1 MEILNKYNLK
11 YIILVLVLVL
21 SGGTFYSYKNYS
33 DSNKTKS
40 YFDIYLANTY
50 NELDETK
57 IISNTKFLS
66 SIEKADVSFFANLKL
81 ASLNQIENYDN
92 FEKDLIIL
100 KHSIVNDDQTK
111 LKEIKSDIFFNQTA
125 SIYYLNINLDNIS
138 KTELDN
144 NADNF
149 FTKAVSLYLDDN

>member
-11 YIILVLVLVL
+11 YLILVFVLILV
-21 SGGTFYSYKNYS
+21 GGSFYSYKNYS

-40 YFDIYLANTY
+40 YFDLYLANTY

-66 SIEKADVSFFANLKL
+66 SVEKADVSFFANLKL

-92 FEKDLIIL
+92 FEKDLISL
-100 KHSIVNDDQTK
+100 KYSIINKDLIK
-111 LKEIKSDIFFNQTA
+111 LKDINGGVFFNETA
-125 SIYYLNINLDNIS
+125 SIYYLNSNLDNIS
-138 KTELDN
+138 KT
-144 NADNF
+144 
-149 FTKAVSLYLDDN
+149 

>member
-11 YIILVLVLVL
+11 YLILVFVLIL
-21 SGGTFYSYKNYS
+21 AGGSFYSYKNYS

-40 YFDIYLANTY
+40 YFDLYLANTY

-57 IISNTKFLS
+57 TISNTRFLS
-66 SIEKADVSFFANLKL
+66 NIEKADVSFFANLKL

-92 FEKDLIIL
+92 FEKDLILL
-100 KHSIVNDDQTK
+100 KHSIVNEDLIK
-111 LKEIKSDIFFNQTA
+111 LKDIQSGVLFNQTA
-125 SIYYLNINLDNIS
+125 SIYYLNTNLDSIS
-138 KTELDN
+138 KTEFDN
-144 NADNF
+144 YADNF

>member
-11 YIILVLVLVL
+11 YLILVFVLILV
-21 SGGTFYSYKNYS
+21 GGSFYSYKNYS

-40 YFDIYLANTY
+40 YFDLYLANTY

-92 FEKDLIIL
+92 FEKDLISL
-100 KHSIVNDDQTK
+100 KYSIINKDLIK
-111 LKEIKSDIFFNQTA
+111 LKDINGGVFFNETA
-125 SIYYLNINLDNIS
+125 SIYYLNSNLDNIS
-138 KTELDN
+138 KTE
-144 NADNF
+144 F
-149 FTKAVSLYLDDN
+149 DDN

>member
-11 YIILVLVLVL
+11 YLILVFVLILV
-21 SGGTFYSYKNYS
+21 GGSFFSYKNYS

-40 YFDIYLANTY
+40 YFDLYLANTY
-50 NELDETK
+50 NELDNTK
-57 IISNTKFLS
+57 IISNTRFLS
-66 SIEKADVSFFANLKL
+66 NIKKADVSFFANLKL
-81 ASLNQIENYDN
+81 SSLNQIENYDN

-111 LKEIKSDIFFNQTA
+111 LKDIKSGIFFNQTA
-125 SIYYLNINLDNIS
+125 SIYYLNTNLDNIS
-138 KTELDN
+138 KTAFDD